1 MKTDCIFCKIIKNEI
16 ESTKI
21 YEDSLLLAFLDIQ
34 PVNSGHVLI
43 VPKKC
48 VEFISDLDDE
58 STQRMFLVASKIN
71 AAIRN
76 SNLRCEGVNYFL
88 ADGEAAMQEVA
99 HTHLHVFPRFE
110 GDGFGLVFSDEY
122 ETLPTRTELNKIGE
136 MIRSRL

>member
-1 MKTDCIFCKIIKNEI
+1 MEHI
-16 ESTKI
+16 
-21 YEDSLLLAFLDIQ
+21 
-34 PVNSGHVLI
+34 
-43 VPKKC
+43 
-48 VEFISDLDDE
+48 
-58 STQRMFLVASKIN
+58 